1 MRRSPE
7 ARWIGILGILTFS
20 LLPEGLW
27 ASSPGNGP
35 GAEVFWQFV
44 SFVLICILL
53 IYVLKKPINGFLH
66 KRRDEIKHSLDQA
79 AKKEDESEKNL
90 QEWQQKI
97 NLLTTEI
104 KTLHDSIHEEGEKE
118 RKKIME
124 RTQEA
129 GQKIREE
136 AQVLIEQ
143 EMKKARIA
151 LKKEMIDLSVKLAE
165 DLLREQTQPQ
175 DQERLV
181 KEFIGRMKEMN

>member
-1 MRRSPE
+1 
-7 ARWIGILGILTFS
+7 LGTLALSF
-20 LLPEGLW
+20 LPETLG
-27 ASSPGNGP
+27 ATSPGDGP

-53 IYVLKKPINGFLH
+53 VYVLKKPMKAFLN

-79 AKKEDESEKNL
+79 TRKEEESEKSL

-97 NLLTTEI
+97 NLLTQEI
-104 KTLHDSIHEEGEKE
+104 KTLHDSIRQEGEKE

-129 GQKIREE
+129 GRKIREE
-136 AQVLIEQ
+136 AQALIEQ
-143 EMKKARIA
+143 EMKKARMV
-151 LKKEMIDLSVKLAE
+151 LKKEMVDLSVKLAE
-165 DLLREQTQPQ
+165 DLLRAQTQPQ

-181 KEFIGRMKEMN
+181 KEFIGKMKEMN